1 MRKNITHTQLLRQR
15 LSLLLVVFFCVL
27 ISSSEYLVH
36 LNAGQGDANYTEQQ
50 QEDESSQDQNETL
63 IHTAVDAVVP
73 FVGVVMDQV
82 FHLMYEIFGG
92 EPKLALETKAFFPSS
107 NSYFQILFEQIIS
120 ANAP

>member
-1 MRKNITHTQLLRQR
+1 M
-15 LSLLLVVFFCVL
+15 SLLLVLFFCVL
-27 ISSSEYLVH
+27 ISGSEYFVQFETSSDEVV
-36 LNAGQGDANYTEQQ
+36 NVEQ
-50 QEDESSQDQNETL
+50 QEDESSQEKNETL

-92 EPKLALETKAFFPSS
+92 EAKMGLEPKAFFPSS
-107 NSYFQILFEQIIS
+107 NSYFKILFEQIIS

>member
-15 LSLLLVVFFCVL
+15 LSLLLVVLFCVL
-27 ISSSEYLVH
+27 ISSSEYLVN
-36 LNAGQGDANYTEQQ
+36 LDAQQGEVINIEQP
-50 QEDESSQDQNETL
+50 QEDEPSQDKNETL

-82 FHLMYEIFGG
+82 FHLMYEVFGG
-92 EPKLALETKAFFPSS
+92 EAKLTLESKAFFPSS